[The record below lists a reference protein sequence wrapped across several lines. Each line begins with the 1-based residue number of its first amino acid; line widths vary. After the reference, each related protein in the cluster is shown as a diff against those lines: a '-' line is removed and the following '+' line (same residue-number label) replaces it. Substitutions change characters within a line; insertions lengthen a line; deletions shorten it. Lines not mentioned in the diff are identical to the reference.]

1 MKALNKIFSYW
12 RDDLFGK
19 KSVEKEYPY
28 NIEFGNGRTKVEMDK
43 MQDELMQALK
53 EDCECLPDCGC
64 KEKWK

>member
-28 NIEFGNGRTKVEMDK
+28 NNTMCRDK
-43 MQDELMQALK
+43 YNESIQDYLYESITINL
-53 EDCECLPDCGC
+53 
-64 KEKWK
+64 